1 MEVRLQELLFLMML
15 LNISAEEKFLFK
27 EYMYYFAASRYQ
39 VPEYWLVKGN
49 GKPVLYDFQ
58 GSNKIKMMNLLKDK
72 PEVYKK
78 WNYSKNRDLAKYIKK
93 NTYQMIDDYNSAP

>member
-1 MEVRLQELLFLMML
+1 
-15 LNISAEEKFLFK
+15 
-27 EYMYYFAASRYQ
+27 